1 MTVKEILDKADFLIK
16 EAEYDEDTYNLFDCN
31 YKWELSE
38 DIYNILKRDSEV
50 WRAVRAKPDDYR
62 FESTFMGYPIVV
74 NLETKEMIKLWR
86 EVE

>member
-1 MTVKEILDKADFLIK
+1 MTVKEILDKATCLMI
-16 EAEYDEDTYNLFDCN
+16 EAEKQESSLFKYN

-50 WRAVRAKPDDYR
+50 WRAVRTKPDDYR